1 MMQMVETEV
10 EPNDSTEFQPIEL
23 DSTTIEAHI
32 EEHASSADARHRAE
46 ELAEEVEGHYQ
57 SMAEHMQ
64 SEHELT
70 IDGNKAYLG
79 DTYSYGTIAEEAI
92 DATNIDW
99 EDGDNNA
106 ITNALKMAV
115 HEHANSSWLDNIN
128 PDQVQFVFEASQ

>member
-1 MMQMVETEV
+1 MNETET
-10 EPNDSTEFQPIEL
+10 EHNDSTGFQPIEI
-23 DSTTIEAHI
+23 DYTTIEAHI

-46 ELAEEVEGHYQ
+46 ELAKEVEGHYQ
-57 SMAEHMQ
+57 SMAEHLQ

-70 IDGNKAYLG
+70 IDGDKAYLG

-92 DATNIDW
+92 DAADIDW

-106 ITNALKMAV
+106 IRNALKKAV
-115 HEHANSSWLDNIN
+115 HEHTNSSWLDAIN